1 MSLKSNFAVKCIAV
15 VLFAVFLTATLL
27 SSACLIFGIGSGAFT
42 TEAERK
48 DCKEDILSGMLW
60 SSASTISQDLKMY
73 ASTDY
78 NYTYGEDRWYYEDGL
93 KFYEGS
99 AVSENVL
106 YEIKSED
113 GEIIFTNMDET
124 AGDIGISDEYNFN
137 FVKEEYKNL
146 KIPTEE
152 IYEETPTVEYET
164 DYGEPTTAY
173 KTELYFND
181 EYFYQKDYSITLYL
195 KEELSANDSF
205 YYISEFFDYVAE
217 HKTSLSFTAIISAG
231 LSVALFIFLMC
242 ASGYKTDV
250 EGIHISRFDRFPV
263 DIFAAVYIGLTV
275 LLGCGI
281 FWFFETILYHMSRYY
296 YDAAMG
302 AAIPFLAT
310 LCVIGV
316 VLDFILLAVLSMT
329 TAVRLKTRT
338 YIKSTLIFMV
348 LNFLF
353 KFLKWN
359 WKNICKICKKSV
371 NFTGRVLRKIPLV
384 WKTIAVVIAI
394 ILLELI
400 ILSYDWGYWWPATW
414 IINIVLGVCAIL
426 IAIILKQIKKGTEEI
441 AKGNI
446 YKKINTKYMFLDIKD
461 HAENINNINDGIA
474 KAVEERMKSE
484 RFKTELITNVSHDI
498 KTPLTS
504 IINYVDL
511 LEKEEIENET
521 AKEYIGVLSRQSAR
535 LKKLIEDLLEASKA
549 STGNINV
556 NLSKFELGILLTQAL
571 GEYEERFAQNN
582 LQVVLNKTD
591 EMLLVMADNRHMWRI
606 FDNILNNIAKY
617 AQPNTRIYIDANRKN
632 QIAEI
637 SFRNISKDPL
647 NISGDELMERFVRG
661 DSSRN
666 TEGSGLGLSIAKS
679 LTEVQ
684 KGKLDI
690 QIDGDLFKVRL
701 AFPLSE

>member
-1 MSLKSNFAVKCIAV
+1 MNFKSNFAVKCIAV
-15 VLFAVFLTATLL
+15 VLFAVFLTTTLL
-27 SSACLIFGIGSGAFT
+27 SSVCLIFGIATGTFT
-42 TEAERK
+42 TENERQEYK
-48 DCKEDILSGMLW
+48 QSLMRDMLW
-60 SSASTISQDLKMY
+60 SNANIIRQELRDY
-73 ASTDY
+73 A
-78 NYTYGEDRWYYEDGL
+78 EFYED
-93 KFYEGS
+93 EGIDYYYFS
-99 AVSENVL
+99 ISDNVL
-106 YEIKSED
+106 YEIKNAD
-113 GEIIFTNMDET
+113 GKIIFSNMDET
-124 AGDIGISDEYNFN
+124 AGDIQISDEYVFS
-137 FVKEEYKNL
+137 FLKDEYKNTE
-146 KIPTEE
+146 IPEE
-152 IYEETPTVEYET
+152 ELFEESTTLEYEM
-164 DYGEPTTAY
+164 DNGEPATAVED
-173 KTELYFND
+173 TITFND
-181 EYFYQKDYSITLYL
+181 KYYDEKIYSITVCL
-195 KEELSANDSF
+195 KEELVAHDTF
-205 YYISEFFDYVAE
+205 YYAGEMFDFITE
-217 HKTSLSFTAIISAG
+217 NETKLSATAIISAV
-231 LSVALFIFLMC
+231 LSVVLFIFLMC
-242 ASGYKTDV
+242 ASGHKDEV

-263 DIFAAVYIGLTV
+263 DILSAIYIGLTI
-275 LLGCGI
+275 LLGYGVIWCYEE
-281 FWFFETILYHMSRYY
+281 FNYYMVWYY
-296 YDAAMG
+296 YDATMNS
-302 AAIPFLAT
+302 AIPFLVG
-310 LCVIGV
+310 LCIIGI
-316 VLDFILLAVLSMT
+316 VLDFILFAILSMT
-329 TAVRLKTRT
+329 TAVRLKTKT
-338 YIKSTLIFMV
+338 FIKSTLIFMV
-348 LNFLF
+348 LNICWEILKMCW
-353 KFLKWN
+353 KFLKMI
-359 WKNICKICKKSV
+359 WKTICKICRKSF
-371 NFTGRVLRKIPLV
+371 NFTGKVLRKIPLV
-384 WKTIAVVIAI
+384 WKTILIVIALGFLEI
-394 ILLELI
+394 ILFVV
-400 ILSYDWGYWWPATW
+400 SYDYDFIPLWL
-414 IINIVLGVCAIL
+414 IFNMILGIGTIL

-446 YKKINTKYMFLDIKD
+446 YKKINTKYMFLDFKD

-474 KAVEERMKSE
+474 KAVEERMRSE

-511 LEKEEIENET
+511 LEKEDIENET
-521 AKEYIGVLSRQSAR
+521 AKEYISVLSRQSAR

-549 STGNINV
+549 STGNISV

-571 GEYEERFAQNN
+571 GEYEERFAKNN

-591 EMLLVMADNRHMWRI
+591 EMLLVMADNRHMWRV